1 MKVHCYCSWDK
12 YEAGKDYEVPAEE
25 GNQLIGTGVA
35 VVVELDKVKKNEK
48 RGVMQAPPK
57 EKE

>member
-1 MKVHCYCSWDK
+1 MKVKCTCGWDK
-12 YEAGKDYEVPAEE
+12 YEAGKEYDVPAEE
-25 GNQLIGTGVA
+25 GNRLIGTGVA
-35 VVVELDKVKKNEK
+35 VVVELDKIKKSEK